1 MTKKLFKP
9 FKQKNQHRQ
18 AIEDYLK
25 AIYKLSHEGSRVT
38 TNAIAQSLGISAA
51 SVTNMVKKL
60 GAFGFV
66 RYRSYQGVEMLPAG
80 RRVALEVIRHHRLI
94 ELFLHE
100 TLGYAWDDVHEEAER
115 LEHFI
120 SEKFEEKIF
129 EVLGRPQFDPHGDPI
144 PSKSGQMVKSSAVA
158 LANAKVGERHCI
170 ERVSDHDRELLRYLG
185 KMGLIPSTKLKVVE
199 IAPFQGP
206 FTLQVG
212 RNRRVIG
219 REALRH
225 VFTRVL

>member
-1 MTKKLFKP
+1 MTKKLFKKS
-9 FKQKNQHRQ
+9 KQKSQHRQ

-25 AIYKLSHEGSRVT
+25 AIYKLSQIQARVT
-38 TNAIAQSLGISAA
+38 TNAIAGSLGISAA
-51 SVTNMVKKL
+51 SVTNMLKKL
-60 GAFGFV
+60 AAMGFV

-80 RRVALEVIRHHRLI
+80 SRVALEVIRHHRLL

-100 TLGYAWDDVHEEAER
+100 TLGYAWDDVHEESER

-144 PSKSGQMVKSSAVA
+144 PTKSGQIMKSSAVE
-158 LANAKVGERHCI
+158 LAKAQVGERHCI
-170 ERVSDHDRELLRYLG
+170 ERVSDHDKELLRYLG
-185 KMGLIPSTKLKVVE
+185 KMGLVPFKKIKVVE

-206 FTLQVG
+206 FTLQIG
-212 RNRRVIG
+212 KNRRVIG

-225 VFTRVL
+225 VYTRVI